1 MVRKGW
7 GGPIRTAVDGRE
19 GSGEPGTS
27 CTGSGPTLRRRPQHW
42 ELRAGRGG
50 KNGALIRT
58 GNQAHGYTGK
68 SSGRAETSDFSL

>member
-7 GGPIRTAVDGRE
+7 GRPIRTAVDGRE

-27 CTGSGPTLRRRPQHW
+27 CTVSGPALRRRPQHW

-50 KNGALIRT
+50 KNWALIRT
-58 GNQAHGYTGK
+58 GNQARNYTGK
-68 SSGRAETSDFSL
+68 SS